1 MSWNLEQ
8 AANDLERYVL
18 RGELPAID
26 ACKVLIDN
34 ARIEQTCH
42 KNPPDALVVY
52 KGDEVIGTFDSY
64 EQAAE
69 FLGVKVSSV
78 KFMAS
83 PTYQR
88 RKGSKRPTG
97 RICVERI
104 YFEEGEEW

>member
-1 MSWNLEQ
+1 MTWNPEQ

-18 RGELPAID
+18 RGELPAVESVRCAVEFIRD
-26 ACKVLIDN
+26 NCK
-34 ARIEQTCH
+34 TP
-42 KNPPDALVVY
+42 NPPDALVVY

-83 PTYQR
+83 PAYQR
-88 RKGSKRPTG
+88 RKGSKRQTG
-97 RICVERI
+97 RTYVERI

>member
-1 MSWNLEQ
+1 MTWNLEQ

-34 ARIEQTCH
+34 ARIV
-42 KNPPDALVVY
+42 KRRNPPDALVVY

-69 FLGVKVSSV
+69 SLGVKVSSV

-88 RKGSKRPTG
+88 RKGFKRPTG
-97 RICVERI
+97 RICVERV